1 MEENYAMNNKTKS
14 LGVKLSII
22 SSLLAFALAI
32 IATVL
37 TSFSFAANTRD
48 VTFTLV
54 KSGVT
59 TTMSALNNEIEDLE
73 YMGKAFTAHGMPT
86 SGQQLTDWW
95 VEAMRHS
102 YDSACIE
109 YNGKQ
114 FWKSEN
120 YTLPVGYDKPNGA
133 HLIGENLFV
142 TYRIP
147 YGNDGYMMTICTDM
161 RENSFVDNIKAE
173 TNCEVT
179 LFLNDVRY
187 NTTLLNDKGNRN
199 IGTNM
204 DPKIWAK
211 VKNGEE
217 YEDRAKITGKEYFV
231 HYTPMV
237 DDDGTVIGAYFAG
250 YSTDSYN
257 TTLARTIGVNS
268 SIVVVITI
276 GFIFVFIF
284 MNKANITKPID
295 ALLPVCDDIKKIKL
309 AQTKSD
315 YNFKDDEIG
324 TLAHNLMDSKKELN
338 EYVRDIVSVLESMAD
353 GDFTK
358 QPSLNYIGDFKA
370 IDDAFNTIRSNLGS
384 IISNVNASV
393 DNVSSGASQMAS
405 GTQTLAEGTTRQATA
420 VDELSS
426 TISDIS
432 DKINKTAENAQ
443 TASSLSTECAD
454 IMNRQ
459 TEHMSE
465 LINAMDVVEKK
476 SEDIANIIKAIEDIS
491 FQTNILAL
499 NASIEAARAGE
510 VGKGFAVVAT
520 EVGTL
525 AAKSAESAN
534 STKVIID
541 NTLKAVADCVKIAHD
556 AAEAIKNVT
565 EKSQESASLVSEIA
579 EASSAQAE
587 ALEQANTGINDISS
601 VIQMNSATAE
611 QSAASCEELSS
622 QATILQ
628 SQISAL
634 KA

>member
-1 MEENYAMNNKTKS
+1 MKNKMKS

-22 SSLLAFALAI
+22 SSLLAFTLAI

-37 TSFSFAANTRD
+37 TSISFASDTRD

-54 KSGVT
+54 KSGIT
-59 TTMSALNNEIEDLE
+59 TTIANLENEVEDLALVS
-73 YMGKAFTAHGMPT
+73 KLFTAHGLPD
-86 SGQQLTDWW
+86 SEEQASKWW
-95 VEAMRHS
+95 AESARHS
-102 YDSACIE
+102 YDSAAIIRG
-109 YNGKQ
+109 GKPV
-114 FWKSEN
+114 WKSDN
-120 YTLPVGYDKPNGA
+120 YTLPDDFSKPNGA
-133 HLIGENLFV
+133 HVVGENLYV
-142 TYRIP
+142 TYTMT
-147 YGNDGYMMTICTDM
+147 YGTDGSAFIICTDM
-161 RENSFVDNIKAE
+161 RESSFVDGIKSE
-173 TNCEVT
+173 TDCEVT

-187 NTTLLNDKGNRN
+187 STTLLNSEGNRN

-204 DPKIWAK
+204 DSKIWAK
-211 VKNGEE
+211 VKSGSE

-231 HYTPMV
+231 HYTPMT

-250 YSTDSYN
+250 YSTEAYN
-257 TTLARTIGVNS
+257 TSLARTIGVNS
-268 SIVVVITI
+268 TIVVVITI

-284 MNKANITKPID
+284 MNKISITKPID
-295 ALLPVCDDIKKIKL
+295 ALIPVCDDIKKIELSKPN
-309 AQTKSD
+309 A
-315 YNFKDDEIG
+315 NFKFNNDEIG
-324 TLAHNLMDSKKELN
+324 ALAHNLMNSKETLN
-338 EYVRDIVSVLESMAD
+338 EYVRDIVDVLSTMAQ
-353 GDFTK
+353 GDFSK
-358 QPSLNYIGDFKA
+358 EPSIDYAGDFKA
-370 IDDAFNTIRSNLGS
+370 IEDAFATIRSNLGA
-384 IISNVNASV
+384 IIANVNSSA
-393 DNVSSGASQMAS
+393 DNVASGANQMAS
-405 GTQTLAEGTTRQATA
+405 GTQTLADGTQRQATA

-432 DKINKTAENAQ
+432 NKINKTAENAQ
-443 TASSLSTECAD
+443 TASNLSTECAD
-454 IMNRQ
+454 IMNLQ
-459 TEHMSE
+459 TQRMGD

-541 NTLKAVADCVKIAHD
+541 GTLKAVADCVKIAHD

-565 EKSQESASLVSEIA
+565 EKSAQSASLVGEIA
-579 EASSAQAE
+579 EASTEQAN
-587 ALEQANTGINDISS
+587 ALEQATGGIGDISS

>member
-1 MEENYAMNNKTKS
+1 MNNKTKS
-14 LGVKLSII
+14 LGVRLSIF
-22 SSLLAFALAI
+22 SSLLALTLAI

-37 TSFSFAANTRD
+37 TSFSFAGNTRD

-59 TTMSALNNEIEDLE
+59 TTIASLENELEDLE
-73 YMGKAFTAHGMPT
+73 YMGKAFTAHGLPT

-95 VEAMRHS
+95 SEAARHS

-109 YNGKQ
+109 FNGEQ
-114 FWKSEN
+114 FWKTEN
-120 YTLPVGYDKPNGA
+120 YTLPVGYNNPNGA
-133 HLIGENLFV
+133 HVIGENLFV

-147 YGNDGYMMTICTDM
+147 YGTDGYMMTICTDM
-161 RENSFVDNIKAE
+161 RESSFVDDIKSE

-187 NTTLLNDKGNRN
+187 NTTLINAEGNRN
-199 IGTNM
+199 IGTDM
-204 DPKIWAK
+204 DPKIWER
-211 VKNGEE
+211 VKNGEDF
-217 YEDRAKITGKEYFV
+217 EDRAKITGKEYFV
-231 HYTPMV
+231 HYTPMK
-237 DDDGTVIGAYFAG
+237 DNHGEVIGAYFAG
-250 YSTDSYN
+250 YSSDSYN
-257 TTLARTIGVNS
+257 SALARTIGVNS
-268 SIVVVITI
+268 TIVVLITI

-284 MNKANITKPID
+284 MNKTSITKPID
-295 ALLPVCDDIKKIKL
+295 ALIPVCDDIKRIELSRPDSNYK
-309 AQTKSD
+309 
-315 YNFKDDEIG
+315 FRDDEIG
-324 TLAHNLMDSKKELN
+324 TLAHNLMNSKKELN
-338 EYVRDIVSVLESMAD
+338 EYVRDIVSVLESMAQ
-353 GDFTK
+353 GDFSK

-370 IDDAFNTIRSNLGS
+370 IEDAFNTIRSNLGA

-393 DNVSSGASQMAS
+393 DNVTSGANQMAS
-405 GTQTLAEGTTRQATA
+405 GTQMLAEGTTRQATT

-426 TISDIS
+426 TISNIS
-432 DKINKTAENAQ
+432 NKVNKTAENAQ
-443 TASSLSTECAD
+443 QASTLSTECAD
-454 IMNRQ
+454 IMNLQ
-459 TEHMSE
+459 TRRMGD
-465 LINAMDVVEKK
+465 LISAMDIVEKK

-520 EVGTL
+520 EVGSL

-541 NTLKAVADCVKIAHD
+541 STLKAVADSVKIAHE
-556 AAEAIKNVT
+556 AAEAIRNVT
-565 EKSQESASLVSEIA
+565 EKSAESASLVSEIA
-579 EASSAQAE
+579 EASTEQAN
-587 ALEQANTGINDISS
+587 ALEQATGGINDISS

-628 SQISAL
+628 SQISTL

>member
-1 MEENYAMNNKTKS
+1 MNNKTKS
-14 LGVKLSII
+14 LGVKLSIF
-22 SSLLAFALAI
+22 SSLLAFTLAV

-37 TSFSFAANTRD
+37 TSFSFAADTRD

-59 TTMSALNNEIEDLE
+59 TTMANVENELEDLE

-86 SGQQLTDWW
+86 TGQQLTDWW
-95 VEAMRHS
+95 GEAARHS

-109 YNGKQ
+109 FNGKQ

-120 YTLPVGYDKPNGA
+120 YTLPVGYDEPNGA
-133 HLIGENLFV
+133 HVIGENLFV

-147 YGNDGYMMTICTDM
+147 YGADGYMMTICTDM
-161 RENSFVDNIKAE
+161 RESSFVDGIKAE
-173 TNCEVT
+173 TDCEVT
-179 LFLNDVRY
+179 LFLNDIRY
-187 NTTLLNDKGNRN
+187 STTLLNAEGNRN

-217 YEDRAKITGKEYFV
+217 YESRAKITGKEYFV
-231 HYTPMV
+231 HYTPMT
-237 DDDGTVIGAYFAG
+237 DDDGTVIGSYFAG

-257 TTLARTIGVNS
+257 ASLARTIIVNT
-268 SIVVVITI
+268 SIILVITI
-276 GFIFVFIF
+276 GIIFVFIF
-284 MNKANITKPID
+284 MNKVSITKPID
-295 ALLPVCDDIKKIKL
+295 ALIPVCDDIKKIELSKPN
-309 AQTKSD
+309 AD
-315 YNFKDDEIG
+315 FKFNNDEIG
-324 TLAHNLMDSKKELN
+324 ALAHNLMNSKETLN
-338 EYVRDIVSVLESMAD
+338 EYVRDIVDVLTTMAQ
-353 GDFTK
+353 GDFSK
-358 QPSLNYIGDFKA
+358 EPSIDYAGDFRA
-370 IDDAFNTIRSNLGS
+370 IEDAFSTIRSNLGS
-384 IISNVNASV
+384 IIANVNSSA
-393 DNVSSGASQMAS
+393 DNVASGANQMAS
-405 GTQTLAEGTTRQATA
+405 GTQSLADGTTRQATA

-432 DKINKTAENAQ
+432 NKINQTADNAQ
-443 TASSLSTECAD
+443 KASSLSTECAD
-454 IMNRQ
+454 IMNMQ
-459 TEHMSE
+459 TERMSD
-465 LINAMDVVEKK
+465 LISAMDVVEKK

-565 EKSQESASLVSEIA
+565 EKSQESASLVSNIA

-622 QATILQ
+622 QAAILQ
-628 SQISAL
+628 NQIAEL